1 MTLALGLQPKLKH
14 KNGNGLNRCFKL
26 QTHSKDGKMQKNVS
40 QTLPIEEQFGISCG
54 FMVVLNFWD
63 KYEGSK
69 CGPNW
74 S

>member
-1 MTLALGLQPKLKH
+1 
-14 KNGNGLNRCFKL
+14 
-26 QTHSKDGKMQKNVS
+26 MQKNVS